1 MDSAR
6 SKAQADV
13 RATEEAYQAMLN
25 SPPSPPQEPGN
36 SGFTADTGK
45 HPGGGNASQATADTS
60 DLEAEL
66 EKASS
71 DLAELQADL
80 SQQKAIAESDV
91 TGLSAEALE
100 KMNISTNLAELE
112 AKSLEELI
120 AEGKRESARS
130 SPAWYQTAG

>member
-1 MDSAR
+1 M
-6 SKAQADV
+6 
-13 RATEEAYQAMLN
+13 
-25 SPPSPPQEPGN
+25 
-36 SGFTADTGK
+36 GK